1 MRNSARVLCATVTLA
16 LAAKGAPAQ
25 THSPLRFT
33 GDFRVRYENTS
44 QANGALSSSK
54 EVVRLRA
61 GIAYALREDVAV
73 RARLATGSGN
83 DPNSTDVT
91 LSQFVNDLEMS
102 LDIAAIEVNR
112 RRWGAV
118 GGKFN
123 NPFFAPTELVWDGD
137 VNPQGVGGRLIAG
150 SPARVTGTLTGLYFI
165 VDQQTG
171 GLGSDMGGAQLTL
184 RATPD
189 SAWRVAAAAA
199 YYDYRVRSLLNA
211 DAGDTR
217 TNRLA
222 PGGGRYLSDFDLLNA
237 TLTVEH
243 LGLGERW
250 PLRVVG
256 DYVHNGG
263 AADLNTGWQADLYV
277 GRAQRP
283 RDWRW
288 RYGYAV
294 VETDAVLAAFSHD
307 NTTIGTNTETHTL
320 AFDAIPLSGLLL
332 NATWYLYRPH
342 GVAPGAPRER
352 QHRVRLNATVT
363 F

>member
-1 MRNSARVLCATVTLA
+1 MRSSWLVLAILSSAAG
-16 LAAKGAPAQ
+16 AAGAQ
-25 THSPLRFT
+25 NTSGLRFT

-44 QANGALSSSK
+44 QGNGALSTSK

-61 GIAYALREDVAV
+61 GFTYTLREDVMV
-73 RARLATGSGN
+73 RARVATGSGN

-102 LDIAAIEVNR
+102 LDVAAVEVNR
-112 RRWGAV
+112 RHWGAV
-118 GGKFN
+118 GGKFT
-123 NPFFAPTELVWDGD
+123 NPFLAPTELVWDGD
-137 VNPQGVGGRLIAG
+137 VNPQGIGGRLTAG
-150 SPARVTGTLTGLYFI
+150 KPGGITGTLTGLYFVI
-165 VDQQTG
+165 DQQSG
-171 GLGSDMGGAQLTL
+171 GTGSDMGGAQITL

-199 YYDYRVRSLLNA
+199 YYDYRVRSLVNA
-211 DAGDTR
+211 DAGDIR

-222 PGGGRYLSDFDLLNA
+222 PGSARYLSDFDLIDMVA
-237 TLTVEH
+237 TVEH

-250 PLRVVG
+250 PLRFVG
-256 DYVHNGG
+256 DYVKNRG
-263 AADLNTGWQADLYV
+263 AADLDAGWQADVYV

-307 NTTIGTNTETHTL
+307 NTTIASNTETHTL
-320 AFDAIPLSGLLL
+320 AVDALPVNGLLL

-342 GVAPGAPRER
+342 VAPAGAPREF

>member
-1 MRNSARVLCATVTLA
+1 MRSSSFALLAALLIA
-16 LAAKGAPAQ
+16 LAAGTARAQ
-25 THSPLRFT
+25 NASGPRFA

-44 QANGALSSSK
+44 QGNGALSTSK

-61 GIAYALREDVAV
+61 GVTYALREDVAV

-118 GGKFN
+118 GGKFA
-123 NPFFAPTELVWDGD
+123 NPLFAPTEMVWDGD
-137 VNPQGVGGRLIAG
+137 VNPQGASGRLLLG
-150 SPARVTGTLTGLYFI
+150 DPARISGTLTGLYFI
-165 VDQQTG
+165 VDQQAG

-189 SAWRVAAAAA
+189 SAWRVVASAA
-199 YYDYRVRSLLNA
+199 YYDYRLRSLVNA
-211 DAGDTR
+211 DAGDIR

-222 PGGGRYLSDFDLLNA
+222 PGGARYLSDFDLLDA
-237 TLTVEH
+237 AVTVEH

-250 PLRVVG
+250 PLRLVG

-263 AADLNTGWQADLYV
+263 AADLNTGWQGDLYV

-307 NTTIGTNTETHTL
+307 NTTIGTNTETHTVAL
-320 AFDAIPLSGLLL
+320 DAVPLSGLFL
-332 NATWYLYRPH
+332 NATWYVYRPH
-342 GVAPGAPRER
+342 AVAPGAQREH
-352 QHRVRLNATVT
+352 QHRLRLNATVT

>member
-1 MRNSARVLCATVTLA
+1 MRSSWLVLAILFN
-16 LAAKGAPAQ
+16 AAGAAVAQ
-25 THSPLRFT
+25 TTSGLRFS

-44 QANGALSSSK
+44 QGNGALSTSK

-61 GIAYALREDVAV
+61 GITYAVHQDVMV

-83 DPNSTDVT
+83 DPNSTDVA
-91 LSQFVNDLEMS
+91 LSNFVNDLEMS
-102 LDIAAIEVNR
+102 LDIAAVEVSR
-112 RRWGAV
+112 RHWGAV
-118 GGKFN
+118 GGKFT

-137 VNPQGVGGRLIAG
+137 VNPQGAG
-150 SPARVTGTLTGLYFI
+150 ARVMVGKPSGITGTLTGLYFI

-184 RATPD
+184 RAAPD
-189 SAWRVAAAAA
+189 SIWRLAAAAA
-199 YYDYRVRSLLNA
+199 YYDYRLRSLVSA
-211 DAGDTR
+211 DAGDIR

-222 PGGGRYLSDFDLLNA
+222 PGGARYFSDFDLVDMVA
-237 TLTVEH
+237 TVEH

-250 PLRVVG
+250 PLRLVG
-256 DYVHNGG
+256 DYVKNRG
-263 AADLNTGWQADLYV
+263 AADLDAGWQADLYV

-307 NTTIGTNTETHTL
+307 NTTIATNTETHTL
-320 AFDAIPLSGLLL
+320 AVDALPINGLLL

-342 GVAPGAPRER
+342 VAQAGAPREF
-352 QHRVRLNATVT
+352 QHRLRLNATIT

>member
-1 MRNSARVLCATVTLA
+1 MRSRAAALSVALGLSAFA
-16 LAAKGAPAQ
+16 LPAGAQ
-25 THSPLRFT
+25 TATGVRFT

-44 QANGALSSSK
+44 QGNGALSSSK

-61 GIAYALREDVAV
+61 GITYAAREDVLV
-73 RARLATGSGN
+73 RARLAAGSGN

-102 LDIAAIEVNR
+102 LDIASVEVNR
-112 RRWGAV
+112 RHWGAL
-118 GGKFN
+118 GGKFT

-137 VNPQGVGGRLIAG
+137 VNPQGAAGRLVVG
-150 SPARVTGTLTGLYFI
+150 NPAAVTGMLTALYFI
-165 VDQQTG
+165 VDQQSGST
-171 GLGSDMGGAQLTL
+171 GSDMGGAQLTL

-189 SAWRVAAAAA
+189 SAWRVAASAA
-199 YYDYRVRSLLNA
+199 YYDYRLRSLVNA
-211 DAGDTR
+211 DPGDIR

-222 PGGGRYLSDFDLLNA
+222 PGGARYLSDFDLLNA
-237 TLTVEH
+237 AVTVEH

-250 PLRVVG
+250 PLRLVG
-256 DYVHNGG
+256 DFVHNRG
-263 AADLNTGWQADLYV
+263 AADRNTGWQADLYV

-307 NTTIGTNTETHTL
+307 NTTIGTNTETHTVAL
-320 AFDAIPLSGLLL
+320 DAVPLGGLLL
-332 NATWYLYRPH
+332 NATWYVYRPH
-342 GVAPGAPRER
+342 AVAPAAQREFQNR
-352 QHRVRLNATVT
+352 LRLNATVT

>member
-1 MRNSARVLCATVTLA
+1 MLLTTLA
-16 LAAKGAPAQ
+16 LTLATEPLAAQ
-25 THSPLRFT
+25 TTSPLRLT

-44 QANGALSSSK
+44 QGNGALSTSK

-61 GIAYALREDVAV
+61 GIAYTLREDVLV

-102 LDIAAIEVNR
+102 LDVASVEVNR
-112 RRWGAV
+112 RHWGAV
-118 GGKFN
+118 GGKFA

-137 VNPQGVGGRLIAG
+137 VNPQGIGGRLVLG
-150 SPARVTGTLTGLYFI
+150 RPEGLTGALTGLYFI

-171 GLGSDMGGAQLTL
+171 GNGSDMGGAQLTL

-189 SAWRVAAAAA
+189 SAWRLTAAAA
-199 YYDYRVRSLLNA
+199 YYGYRLRSLVNA
-211 DAGDTR
+211 DGGDIR

-222 PGGGRYLSDFDLLNA
+222 PGGTRYLSDFDLLDVTVA
-237 TLTVEH
+237 VEH
-243 LGLGERW
+243 RGLGERW
-250 PLRVVG
+250 PLRLVG
-256 DYVHNGG
+256 DFVHNRG
-263 AADLNTGWQADLYV
+263 AADLNAGWQADLYV

-283 RDWRW
+283 RDWRG
-288 RYGYAV
+288 RYGFAV

-320 AFDAIPLSGLLL
+320 ALDVVPLTSMLL
-332 NATWYLYRPH
+332 NATWYVYRPH
-342 GVAPGAPRER
+342 VVAPSAPREFQNR
-352 QHRVRLNATVT
+352 LRLNATVT